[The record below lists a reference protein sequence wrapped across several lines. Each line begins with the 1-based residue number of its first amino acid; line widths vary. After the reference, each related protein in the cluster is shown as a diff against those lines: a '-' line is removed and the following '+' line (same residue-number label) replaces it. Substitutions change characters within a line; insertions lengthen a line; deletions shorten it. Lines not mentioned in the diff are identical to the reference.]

1 MARSDTERRRT
12 NDEPP
17 TKKKKANDQIETK
30 TGGAYIPPAKLRM
43 LQQQITDKQS
53 VEYQRLS
60 WEALKKSINGLA
72 NKVNKS
78 NIKDIVQ
85 ELFQENIVRG
95 RGILARSILLAQNA
109 SPTFTQVYAAL
120 TAIIN
125 SRFPQN
131 GELVLRRVVSQFR
144 KSFRRNQKD
153 TCLHSVQFIA
163 HLINQQVAHEIL
175 GLQILTL
182 MLETPTDDSVEVA
195 VGFLKE
201 CGQKLGELS
210 PRGLAAVF
218 ERLRVILHE
227 QQLEKRVQYMIEV
240 MFAIRK
246 DGFKEHPSMVEELD
260 LVDESDQFTH
270 MLTIDDDNVK
280 GLEMELNVFRVDPE
294 FQESEENY
302 KQIKKDILD
311 QSSEGSGSSGSSSES
326 SDDEEEEIRESSEED
341 KTVEIEDR
349 TETNLVALRRTIYL
363 AIQSSLS
370 YEECAHKILK
380 MEFSEKDYGEICA
393 MIIDCASQQRTY
405 EKFFG
410 LLGGRFC
417 LLKKEFMEQFE
428 TLFKEQYDTIHRL
441 ETNKLRNVAKFFA
454 HLLHSDSLPWSV
466 LSHIV
471 ITEDTT
477 TSSSRIFI
485 KILFQE
491 IAEYMGITKLNERLK
506 DPTLAPFYEGLFPRD
521 NPKNSRFSINFF
533 TSIGLGGVTDELREH
548 LKNSTYILSQKL
560 QAEQLAALAAGSS
573 SSSSSSSSDD
583 ESSDSTSSSDSD
595 AKKKKKSKK
604 MKRKSKKTSKKKS
617 SKKSKR
623 KRKKITMLNGP
634 TSKDRSVEERD
645 EKSSDDEREQD
656 RRRERS
662 PREDEEYRRL
672 EDDISNKIRSE
683 RTRHHRGS
691 EERQMEDRRSK
702 REGRQ
707 ESEKEGRRSRREK
720 SVEKEK
726 EERRS
731 RRVGSEEKDME
742 ERTSRRRG
750 RENNEKK
757 ERQSRRNG
765 SVDKEKEEQRTR

>member
-144 KSFRRNQKD
+144 KSFRRNQKE

-195 VGFLKE
+195 VGFIKE

-218 ERLRVILHE
+218 ERLRAILHE

-326 SDDEEEEIRESSEED
+326 SDDEEEEED

-393 MIIDCASQQRTY
+393 MIIDCGSQQRTY

-573 SSSSSSSSDD
+573 SSSSSDD

-604 MKRKSKKTSKKKS
+604 MKRKSKKTLKKKEKS
-617 SKKSKR
+617 PKKSKR
-623 KRKKITMLNGP
+623 KRKKSESSSQSSSEDEEENTSSEDLDQPPRIKSTVTMLNGP
-634 TSKDRSVEERD
+634 TSKERSVEERD
-645 EKSSDDEREQD
+645 EKSSDDERDQD
-656 RRRERS
+656 RRREKS

-683 RTRHHRGS
+683 RTRHRGGS
-691 EERQMEDRRSK
+691 EERQIQERRSK
-702 REGRQ
+702 PWRRQ
-707 ESEKEGRRSRREK
+707 ESEKEGRRSRRERWG
-720 SVEKEK
+720 KEK
-726 EERRS
+726 EEAEVRICW
-731 RRVGSEEKDME
+731 E
-742 ERTSRRRG
+742 
-750 RENNEKK
+750 
-757 ERQSRRNG
+757 
-765 SVDKEKEEQRTR
+765 